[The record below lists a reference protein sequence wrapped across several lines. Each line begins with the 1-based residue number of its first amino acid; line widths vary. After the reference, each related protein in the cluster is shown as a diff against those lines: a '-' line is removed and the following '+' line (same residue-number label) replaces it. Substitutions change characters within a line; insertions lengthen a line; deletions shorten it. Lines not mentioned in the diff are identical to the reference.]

1 MIRRGFSTGDFVS
14 FTREAG
20 PRKGSV
26 ALAVATL
33 LALAAT
39 GAAQAQDSKANATA
53 ANATATDTPSDNT
66 PLLEEIVVSGFRRSL
81 EASLD
86 IKRDAIGSVDAIVAE
101 DIAKFPDLNLAESI
115 QRIPGVSIARDAG
128 EGRQVTVRGLGPQF
142 TRVRV
147 NGMEAMSA
155 NGGTDAA
162 GGTNRDRSFDFN
174 TFASELFNAITI
186 RKTAA
191 AEIEEGSLGATVD
204 LRAAHPF
211 DYQGFTFVS
220 SIQGSYNDIQ
230 EDVDPRAAALISDRF
245 FDDKVGILFSAA
257 YTGRKLLD
265 EGSSTVRWQSAQ
277 NADGSP
283 SAGASFGP
291 LDPAYP
297 AADPSLAALNAAY
310 RPRIPRFDVYKH
322 DQDRLGLT
330 SSLQWQPTD
339 ATLLTF
345 DALYSKFKATRQ
357 EIFLEAPVF
366 SSNGANGIN
375 DVNPRDAAVD
385 ANGTL
390 TYGLFDDVDIRS
402 EARFDRLET
411 QFTHLTLNLNQK
423 LGEQW
428 TVNGLVGY
436 SEANHQNPIQTTLL
450 FDALNVDGYS
460 FDYRN
465 DNRMP
470 LISYGNAAVTDPN
483 FWRLTQIRLRPQTSF
498 NGFRNAQFDVAF
510 KATDQFTFRAGPQY
524 KRFQFRTTS
533 LQRSNGT
540 TANQEGSVTA
550 QQATAISQYSMLTT
564 IQSLDMPAGSVTT
577 WLSPDVEKAASL
589 FNLYDR
595 SVFPL
600 GPEPALGS
608 NFQIEEKDTGGFVQ
622 AEMDSQLWGRRFR
635 GNLGVRFV
643 RTEQTSSGSTFSGGT
658 VIPTAVEHDYNDTL
672 PSLNLSLDLTDDFIL
687 RFGAAKVMARPNGSG
702 QTGGIGVL
710 QPGASVGIAGAN
722 KTVTAGNPL
731 LDPYRA
737 KAYDL
742 AAEWYFQKGG
752 LISVALFYKD
762 IDSFVQIV
770 RSTGDFSSNPL
781 GLPDSVA
788 LATCGTAIPDPATCL
803 AGWQFSLPRNSE
815 GGTLKGVEVN
825 YQQPFTFLPAPFD
838 KFGAV
843 LNYTGVDSNID
854 YFLNPGTTQTINA
867 DLINLSKNAFNAT
880 LYYEN
885 DRWSAR
891 VSAAYRSKYLTTVP
905 GRNFA
910 FPAGVVTDRYVEG
923 TNSTLNIDFSSSLNL
938 TENITLTLEALN
950 LTDEYQDQ
958 FIDAVANRDS
968 YYHHQGRQYLLGARF
983 KF

>member
-1 MIRRGFSTGDFVS
+1 
-14 FTREAG
+14 
-20 PRKGSV
+20 
-26 ALAVATL
+26 
-33 LALAAT
+33 
-39 GAAQAQDSKANATA
+39 
-53 ANATATDTPSDNT
+53 
-66 PLLEEIVVSGFRRSL
+66 
-81 EASLD
+81 
-86 IKRDAIGSVDAIVAE
+86 
-101 DIAKFPDLNLAESI
+101 
-115 QRIPGVSIARDAG
+115 
-128 EGRQVTVRGLGPQF
+128 VRGLGPQF

-191 AEIEEGSLGATVD
+191 AEVEEGSLGATVD
-204 LRAAHPF
+204 LRAARPF

-245 FDDKVGILFSAA
+245 FDDKIGILFSAA

-265 EGSSTVRWQSAQ
+265 EGSSTVRWQDGTGNGAGFGTL
-277 NADGSP
+277 DGSY
-283 SAGASFGP
+283 
-291 LDPAYP
+291 DQ
-297 AADPSLAALNAAY
+297 AADPTLAQLNAAY
-310 RPRIPRFDVYKH
+310 RPRIPRYDVYKH

-330 SSLQWQPTD
+330 SSFQWQPTD
-339 ATLLTF
+339 ATLVTL
-345 DALYSKFKATRQ
+345 DALYSKFKAQRQ

-366 SSNGANGIN
+366 SATGANGIGG
-375 DVNPRDAAVD
+375 VHPVD
-385 ANGTL
+385 ASVDQNGTL
-390 TYGLFDDVDIRS
+390 DFGVFNGVDIRS
-402 EARFDRLET
+402 EARYDRLET
-411 QFTHLTLNLNQK
+411 QFTHLTLNLSQK
-423 LGEQW
+423 VGDRI
-428 TVNGLVGY
+428 TVNGLLGY

-450 FDALNVDGYS
+450 FDATDINGYS
-460 FDYRN
+460 YDYRQ

-470 LISYGNAAVTDPN
+470 LISYGTTDVTAPAT
-483 FWRLTQIRLRPQTSF
+483 WRLTQIRLRPQTSF
-498 NGFRNAQFDVAF
+498 NGFRDAQFDVAF
-510 KATDQFTFRAGPQY
+510 KGTEELTFRAGPQY

-540 TANQEGSVTA
+540 SQSQEGVIPA
-550 QQATAISQYSMLTT
+550 NVAATNIGDYSMLTHL
-564 IQSLDMPAGSVTT
+564 QSLDTPAGNVTT
-577 WLSPDVEKAASL
+577 WLSPDVKKAGDL
-589 FNLYDR
+589 FNLYDP
-595 SVFPL
+595 SVFRL
-600 GPEPALGS
+600 GPELALGS

-622 AEMDSQLWGRRFR
+622 AELDRQLWGRRFR

-643 RTEQTSSGSTFSGGT
+643 RTEQTSSGFTFSGGA
-658 VIPTAVEHDYNDTL
+658 VVPSSVEHDYNDTL

-742 AAEWYFQKGG
+742 AAEWYFEKGA

-781 GLPDSVA
+781 GLPDQIA
-788 LATCGTAIPDPATCL
+788 LNTCGTAIPDPATCL

-854 YFLNPGTTQTINA
+854 YFLSPTSASTINA

-885 DRWSAR
+885 DKWSAR

-905 GRNFA
+905 GRNFTI
-910 FPAGVVTDRYVEG
+910 PAGQLSDRFVEG

-950 LTDEYQDQ
+950 LTDEFQDQ